1 MVHIIFG
8 LICGQTV
15 LGWSGLTAVHV
26 GFGLS
31 ASQMLNVCFC
41 FSSNDDKR
49 ALTWKILPK
58 KACKNLMNVL
68 SNLYQQLVDGEYRAD
83 KWPDKIDY
91 LKNVSVVS
99 FSCIS
104 FSPLRSQQ
112 AHFVFILC
120 PSGTVTFFKCHVFQ
134 NTVCSNSYRVLH
146 HPRPDMITICDF
158 HCNQK

>member
-1 MVHIIFG
+1 MMVHIIFG
-8 LICGQTV
+8 RICGQTA
-15 LGWSGLTAVHV
+15 LGCSGLTAVHV

-68 SNLYQQLVDGEYRAD
+68 SNLYQQLVDGEYRYRAD
-83 KWPDKIDY
+83 KWPDRIND
-91 LKNVSVVS
+91 LKNVLVVS
-99 FSCIS
+99 LSCIS

-112 AHFVFILC
+112 THFIQLLFSFCVQVEQSLFSNIVSFET
-120 PSGTVTFFKCHVFQ
+120 PI
-134 NTVCSNSYRVLH
+134 CSNSFGYCIIL
-146 HPRPDMITICDF
+146 DQIW
-158 HCNQK
+158 

>member
-1 MVHIIFG
+1 MVNIIFG

-15 LGWSGLTAVHV
+15 LGWSSLTAVHV

-31 ASQMLNVCFC
+31 ASQMLSVCFC

-83 KWPDKIDY
+83 K
-91 LKNVSVVS
+91 
-99 FSCIS
+99 
-104 FSPLRSQQ
+104 
-112 AHFVFILC
+112 
-120 PSGTVTFFKCHVFQ
+120 
-134 NTVCSNSYRVLH
+134 
-146 HPRPDMITICDF
+146 
-158 HCNQK
+158 